1 MTDLFTEPD
10 DATPLTPDER
20 AGLKQA
26 WIATRADLNIAEQDN
41 IDAGAA
47 WAFRNRRRDMLTV
60 DFALRLH
67 REMFGSVWEWAGTYR
82 RTEKNIGI
90 APNRIGIE
98 TAQLIDDVRY
108 WSDHATFEPD
118 ETAVRLHH
126 RLVWVHPFPNG
137 NGRHARMMAD
147 LLVQRLGNQPF
158 SWGGQNL
165 QDIGAL
171 RQAYVEALRRADQHD
186 IGPLLEFARS

>member
-1 MTDLFTEPD
+1 MANALGYVSETKAGFEGTLAMMNLSTAIRIEKNGEKAAEGQPD
-10 DATPLTPDER
+10 
-20 AGLKQA
+20 
-26 WIATRADLNIAEQDN
+26 
-41 IDAGAA
+41 

-67 REMFGSVWEWAGTYR
+67 REMFGNVWEWAGTYR